1 MVEVIVDPAVVA
13 AVAATAVVAIGQVAE
28 TVAVKGARITV
39 DEAMEKEEEEEV
51 KLTRMA
57 TIGMRLKREESR
69 TRFPTALSR
78 CSDFR
83 PEATETEITTDGADL
98 WPTPLKQVDIM
109 ICS

>member
-1 MVEVIVDPAVVA
+1 MA
-13 AVAATAVVAIGQVAE
+13 AVGEKAEAVLSQVAE
-28 TVAVKGARITV
+28 TVAGKGARITV

-51 KLTRMA
+51 KSTGMA